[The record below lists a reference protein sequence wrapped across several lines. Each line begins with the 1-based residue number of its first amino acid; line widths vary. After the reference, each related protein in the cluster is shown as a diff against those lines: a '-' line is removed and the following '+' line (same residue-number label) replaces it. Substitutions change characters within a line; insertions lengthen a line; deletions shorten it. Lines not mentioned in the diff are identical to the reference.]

1 MSTLQIR
8 NLPDELHALLSERS
22 ARLDMSMSEYVTRL
36 LRDDLSRPL
45 FDDWA
50 DAIRGDGPR
59 RPIDT
64 GGALDAVREEY
75 DAADAQT

>member
-1 MSTLQIR
+1 
-8 NLPDELHALLSERS
+8 
-22 ARLDMSMSEYVTRL
+22 MSEYVTRL

-64 GGALDAVREEY
+64 VGALDAVREEY